1 MPLAALQHVPA
12 QTTVDT
18 GRRWRKGLAVFARRF
33 RNHGPTST
41 AHCSRM
47 AMAAATEKVVWS
59 RPPDVKCEDLT
70 AREFAQLA
78 GIKIKDENE
87 DNMLSTITTATAPPP
102 LMSVNNQSTTCTS
115 LSSDSRQQQPRIW
128 DSDFWCC
135 QQQQQQEAHDED
147 DEDAKHLP
155 VPNVI
160 KKGRFRIVVGQAN
173 DIEDDRSVASLPVMT
188 RPPPPVLEWKRK
200 RSS

>member
-78 GIKIKDENE
+78 
-87 DNMLSTITTATAPPP
+87 ATAPPP

-135 QQQQQQEAHDED
+135 QQQQQQEAHECD